1 MAASSILSNRWLQ
14 LAAGILCMV
23 MISSL
28 QHGWTLFVEP
38 IDDKYDWGRAAIQVA
53 FTIFILSETWLVPF
67 EGWFVDRF
75 GPRPVA
81 LVGGALVAVAWS
93 LNSVASSLPLLYL
106 GSALAGIGAG
116 CVYGTCIGQALK
128 WFPDRRGLATGLT
141 VAGYGFGSGFTVIPL
156 HNTIQTSGYESAF
169 LWFGLIQGIVVM
181 LAALVLVKPGKSEHL
196 PPPHVAQTAR
206 DSGPREALRS
216 PLFWLLYVMSLLVTA
231 AGLTFTAHLASMA
244 IDFKIAEVPVTLGG
258 LTLPALTFALTL
270 DRIANGLARPLCGW
284 LSDFIGREN
293 AMFFAFTLGA
303 ISIWAFARWGHEP
316 VMFVLLASIVF
327 FAWGEVASLFPA
339 ACTDYFG
346 ATYATTN
353 AGMLH
358 TAKGMAALLIPL
370 SEPVVNATGSWQAVF
385 GIAVA
390 MNAVA
395 ALLAIGVLK
404 PMRRARMRSVVPA
417 E

>member
-1 MAASSILSNRWLQ
+1 MATSPILSNRWLQ

-93 LNSVASSLPLLYL
+93 LNSVANSLPLLYL

-156 HNTIQTSGYESAF
+156 HNTIQTSGYQSAF

-206 DSGPREALRS
+206 DAGPREALRS

-244 IDFKIAEVPVTLGG
+244 IDFKIAEVPVSLAG

-303 ISIWAFARWGHEP
+303 ISIWSFARWGHEP
-316 VMFVLLASIVF
+316 VMFVLLASVVF

-370 SEPVVNATGSWQAVF
+370 SEPLVDATGNWQAVF

-404 PMRRARMRSVVPA
+404 PMRRARLRSVAVA
-417 E
+417 Q